1 MEEIN
6 EMKEYKDIHTQTKEE
21 TEKVIKDIL
30 DDGIT
35 NDNIDYLY
43 KVIDIHKDVANEEYW
58 KLKEEGMDMMYRN
71 SGRGMYGNYDM
82 MDNYNRRD
90 YDDSYGRRRRD
101 SRGRYMERGRDRKYR
116 GEEPMEDMYE
126 NYHMYLDGKDQYD
139 RGNYGAKEDTMKSLK
154 YMLESVVCFFDM
166 LKEDATSQDEVELI
180 KKYAREISEM

>member
-1 MEEIN
+1 MEIN

-21 TEKVIKDIL
+21 TEKIIKDIL

-43 KVIDIHKDVANEEYW
+43 KVIDIHKDITNEEYW
-58 KLKEEGMDMMYRN
+58 KEKEDNMRYRN

-82 MDNYNRRD
+82 MDNYGRRD

-101 SRGRYMERGRDRKYR
+101 SRGRFMERGRDRKYR

-139 RGNYGAKEDTMKSLK
+139 RGNYGSKEDTMKSLK

>member
-1 MEEIN
+1 MDET
-6 EMKEYKDIHTQTKEE
+6 KEKEHKDIHQQTKEE
-21 TEKVIKDIL
+21 TEKIITAIL
-30 DDGIT
+30 EDGIRS
-35 NDNIDYLY
+35 DNVDYLY
-43 KVIDIHKDVANEEYW
+43 KVIDIHKDIANEEYW
-58 KLKEEGMDMMYRN
+58 KEKEDNMRYRN
-71 SGRGMYGNYDM
+71 SGRGVYVNYDM
-82 MDNYNRRD
+82 MDNYGRHD

-101 SRGRYMERGRDRKYR
+101 SRGRFMERGRDRKYR

>member
-1 MEEIN
+1 MDEA
-6 EMKEYKDIHTQTKEE
+6 KEKEHKNIHQRTKEE
-21 TEKVIKDIL
+21 TEKIINAIL
-30 DDGIT
+30 EDGIRS
-35 NDNIDYLY
+35 DNVDYLY
-43 KVIDIHKDVANEEYW
+43 KIIDIHKDIANEEYW
-58 KLKEEGMDMMYRN
+58 KEKEDNMRYRN
-71 SGRGMYGNYDM
+71 SGREMYGNYDM
-82 MDNYNRRD
+82 MDNYGRRD

-126 NYHMYLDGKDQYD
+126 NYNMYLDGKDQYD

-166 LKEDATSQDEVELI
+166 LKEDATSQEEMELI